1 MRISLVGWKRKE
13 PELISNLE
21 FLKTLDSRE
30 ILMYNK
36 VDEVNNLNISNT
48 TKEEV
53 FNNLWKPTDIYNEE
67 KTIEEI
73 QSIKP
78 ILKETTSNDEFNTI
92 RVLTHSLHWK
102 QNVGEKLEIYCRLM
116 KQVESISV

>member
-1 MRISLVGWKRKE
+1 
-13 PELISNLE
+13 
-21 FLKTLDSRE
+21 
-30 ILMYNK
+30 MYNK

-102 QNVGEKLEIYCRLM
+102 QNVGRNLKYIVVDETSGKYLGLITIASDVVSIQSRDEKIGWNTENKF
-116 KQVESISV
+116 KQKKIK